1 DALDEAI
8 DVVRALWEAAG
19 PPVRFD
25 GEHHRLDGAQPGP
38 APAHDVPIWVG
49 AVGPRMLRLI
59 GTKADGWLPSL
70 SRLGPGDLTAGN
82 AIIDK
87 AAHDAGRDP
96 REIRRLT
103 NVSGRFTRSPGGFLV
118 GPPSRWVDDLLPL
131 AIQDGVGTFI
141 LASDDPAT
149 LRRFAEDVAPALR
162 DAVAGERFATGTV
175 EGAVPSLRLRS

>member
-1 DALDEAI
+1 
-8 DVVRALWEAAG
+8 
-19 PPVRFD
+19 
-25 GEHHRLDGAQPGP
+25 
-38 APAHDVPIWVG
+38 
-49 AVGPRMLRLI
+49 
-59 GTKADGWLPSL
+59 
-70 SRLGPGDLTAGN
+70 
-82 AIIDK
+82 
-87 AAHDAGRDP
+87 HDAGRDP

-175 EGAVPSLRLRS
+175 EGAVPSLRLRSSRRDGIDYEAIPPSLADAYVEPGDAAFSGLRNTYLRGGSPGLVL